1 MTWLD
6 HHRRSTKLA
15 EAARKLLRRGEE
27 SKATHL
33 YEEAA
38 AEAERAMALVPRER
52 RVTFGVIAMLAHRL
66 WRRARRADDAAR
78 VAAVIRGSPELFP
91 VTVSHLD
98 APASAS
104 TLRPSRK
111 RD

>member
-15 EAARKLLRRGEE
+15 EAARKLLRRGDE

-78 VAAVIRGSPELFP
+78 VAAVIRGSPALFP
-91 VTVSHLD
+91 VTVSQLD
-98 APASAS
+98 APVSAS
-104 TLRPSRK
+104 TLSPLLK

>member
-15 EAARKLLRRGEE
+15 AAARKLLRRGEE
-27 SKATHL
+27 RKATGL

-66 WRRARRADDAAR
+66 WRRARRTDDAAR
-78 VAAVIRGSPELFP
+78 VAAIVRGSPELFP
-91 VTVSHLD
+91 VTVSPSD
-98 APASAS
+98 SPASGS
-104 TLRPSRK
+104 KLPPRR
-111 RD
+111 